1 MIRLEA
7 LTKRYGGFTA
17 VDALDLGVHR
27 GELFGFL
34 GPNGAGKTTTLR
46 MIAGILR
53 PTAGRVTVGGEDVQ
67 ENPMVA
73 KAKLG
78 FIPDRP
84 YVYGKVTGAEFLR
97 FVAALYGQSG
107 AGVERRL
114 GELLELFELEP
125 WRDELTESY
134 SHGMRQ
140 KLLIASALV
149 HRPEVI
155 VVDEPMVGLDPR
167 SARLLKDLLRRFV
180 DRGGTVL
187 MSTHTLEVAEAMC
200 DRIGIIVGGR
210 FAACGTLEE
219 LRLQTASAGSS
230 LEEMFLKLTGALPV
244 ESLDAVL
251 EA

>member
-107 AGVERRL
+107 AGVER
-114 GELLELFELEP
+114 
-125 WRDELTESY
+125 
-134 SHGMRQ
+134 
-140 KLLIASALV
+140 
-149 HRPEVI
+149 
-155 VVDEPMVGLDPR
+155 
-167 SARLLKDLLRRFV
+167 
-180 DRGGTVL
+180 
-187 MSTHTLEVAEAMC
+187 
-200 DRIGIIVGGR
+200 
-210 FAACGTLEE
+210 
-219 LRLQTASAGSS
+219 
-230 LEEMFLKLTGALPV
+230 
-244 ESLDAVL
+244 
-251 EA
+251 